1 MIFQETSLAGA
12 FLVDLKRLEDERGFF
27 ARSFCQD
34 EFEAHGLNPCVAQ
47 CNVSFNK
54 HAGTL
59 RGMHFQ
65 LAPHAEAKL
74 VRCTMGA
81 VYDVI
86 VDLRADSP
94 TFRQWVGVAL
104 SAENRRAIYIPE
116 GFAHG
121 AQTLADNSELFYQMS
136 TAYHGPSAS
145 GVRWDDPAF
154 GIQWPDPPATGRII
168 VERDRNWPDFE
179 PGVQA

>member
-12 FLVDLKRLEDERGFF
+12 FIVELKRLEDERGFF

-34 EFEAHGLNPCVAQ
+34 EFEAHGLNPCVSQ

-54 HAGTL
+54 QAGTL

-65 LAPHAEAKL
+65 IAPHAEAKL

-81 VYDVI
+81 VYDVVI
-86 VDLRADSP
+86 DLRAASP
-94 TFRQWVGVAL
+94 TFRQWTGVEL
-104 SAENRRAIYIPE
+104 TAENRRAIYIPE

-121 AQTLADNSELFYQMS
+121 AQTLVDNTELFYQMS
-136 TAYHGPSAS
+136 TAYHGASGS

-154 GIQWPDPPATGRII
+154 GIVWPEPPSTLSGGRII
-168 VERDRNWPDFE
+168 VERDRAWPDF
-179 PGVQA
+179 QA